1 VIKPWVIFIA
11 CAAALVTG
19 GMLSVSDYLAS
30 SSTIT
35 VTSTQPLTT
44 SATITATSVSTS
56 TVTTQT
62 TTGHPL
68 LQKTLNIPSPGG
80 NYCGM
85 YESAYTTLDPGTY
98 RITFSA
104 GSDPVDFWMLGT
116 NQRSTYVATTTQGC
130 DAVRTISGT
139 VSRMGVT
146 SWDTTVSVSST
157 DMYYFVFMNSNND
170 AVSVSLTVSTSSNVQ
185 TTEILEAT
193 NYLTS
198 SSTWSTQTLAMNQQ
212 TQGLS
217 PLFYIGLV
225 LLVAGTVLGYFY
237 SRSHGE
243 NERRQLEGGITV
255 PYTPPDLT
263 IEKPEATTVRENE
276 ETEVK
281 RTLSE
286 DTAVKIE
293 PSELTTAK
301 RMDDQSVMFCEKCG
315 AKLNRESKY
324 CFECG
329 TKVSDM
335 T

>member
-1 VIKPWVIFIA
+1 
-11 CAAALVTG
+11 
-19 GMLSVSDYLAS
+19 
-30 SSTIT
+30 
-35 VTSTQPLTT
+35 
-44 SATITATSVSTS
+44 
-56 TVTTQT
+56 
-62 TTGHPL
+62 
-68 LQKTLNIPSPGG
+68 
-80 NYCGM
+80 M